1 MSKVQ
6 FFKLTLTAL
15 NIAAI
20 VITFTAK
27 AFLYVCIALY
37 CVGELLFSEYASK
50 PVTIGPD
57 PELEDY
63 TGEFFAAVSA
73 DVWEEVAPVT
83 MAKAIAVPTKTI
95 AVPTKTIATGKTSF
109 HSMKAVE
116 LRKTCQC
123 AGVTWRNA
131 HGRGKHLS
139 RSEMLTALLA

>member
-20 VITFTAK
+20 VITLTAK

-63 TGEFFAAVSA
+63 TGEFFAAVAA
-73 DVWEEVAPVT
+73 DVWKEVAPVT

-95 AVPTKTIATGKTSF
+95 AAGTGKTSF

>member
-1 MSKVQ
+1 MSKIQ
-6 FFKLTLTAL
+6 MIS
-15 NIAAI
+15 IAAVTFKI
-20 VITFTAK
+20 VSTIIVFTAK
-27 AFLYVCIALY
+27 AFLYLCIALY

-57 PELEDY
+57 PELEEY
-63 TGEFFAAVSA
+63 TGEFFASVAA
-73 DVWEEVAPVT
+73 DVWEEVAPV
-83 MAKAIAVPTKTI
+83 AIAKTI
-95 AVPTKTIATGKTSF
+95 EAPIKTRAIGKTSF